1 MSAPLKQHLTTT
13 SPVARGF
20 KPLATD
26 RQKGAYETM
35 KKNRRKN
42 NTTKELLVT
51 YAWLNRDGTYDS
63 IEQTYTNSA
72 GLAMLEADWC
82 IEVLKVER
90 VRG

>member
-1 MSAPLKQHLTTT
+1 MNALLRQRSTTT
-13 SPVARGF
+13 SPVAGGY

-26 RQKGAYETM
+26 RQKGVYEAM
-35 KKNRRKN
+35 KKNREKN
-42 NTTKELLVT
+42 NTAKELLVT

-63 IEQTYTNSA
+63 IEQTYTNTA